1 MFPPQEDMFPPQ
13 ILMWVAKP
21 GLYNTKASSCYPS
34 PLNKIS
40 GYNGYMH
47 KRYMHKHK
55 SEAVCC
61 LFTNIQGFDIRA
73 ILRTM
78 KI

>member
-34 PLNKIS
+34 PL
-40 GYNGYMH
+40 
-47 KRYMHKHK
+47 K
-55 SEAVCC
+55 SPDIMDTCINDTCININLRLFVVC
-61 LFTNIQGFDIRA
+61 LQTFRVLTLEQYFV
-73 ILRTM
+73 L
-78 KI
+78 